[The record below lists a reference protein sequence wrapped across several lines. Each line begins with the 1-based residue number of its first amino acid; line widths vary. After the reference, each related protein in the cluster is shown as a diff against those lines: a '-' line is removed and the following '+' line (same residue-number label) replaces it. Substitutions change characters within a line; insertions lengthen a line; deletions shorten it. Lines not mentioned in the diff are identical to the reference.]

1 MRSVNVQP
9 YRISVSGDTQQTKQ
23 ELSICR
29 CLSDCPNHV
38 ADKRE
43 KRGTGYRDRSEEG
56 HVYNA
61 VHRSTSIPLLFP
73 TLLTSSSLRQK
84 RDILWILV
92 LLAHC
97 THIVSV
103 AEDEVLFFLM
113 RGLRVLGGACRKA
126 RENFVGETGKSFFL
140 SLKLT
145 YLCGTSVVVILI
157 LAWRKREA
165 HFGPRDC

>member
-43 KRGTGYRDRSEEG
+43 KCGTGYRDRSEEG

-73 TLLTSSSLRQK
+73 TLLTGSSLRQK

-113 RGLRVLGGACRKA
+113 RGLRVLGGAWAASAFRCTSGCFWLALFATCSYSDRRRNSAAAVTTNCWEILHAKA
-126 RENFVGETGKSFFL
+126 
-140 SLKLT
+140 
-145 YLCGTSVVVILI
+145 
-157 LAWRKREA
+157 
-165 HFGPRDC
+165 P